1 MDENVR
7 ILRLIS
13 FIARKQQIKIS
24 KKMTK
29 YNLTAGEFP
38 IYMAICNNQGF
49 YSRADIS
56 EYVYV
61 DKGFTARVIKSL
73 EEKGYIYREKG

>member
-7 ILRLIS
+7 ILRLIA

-24 KKMTK
+24 KMMTK

-38 IYMAICNNQGF
+38 IYKNI
-49 YSRADIS
+49 
-56 EYVYV
+56 
-61 DKGFTARVIKSL
+61 
-73 EEKGYIYREKG
+73 